1 MSKIRRLNVLNPPQ
15 AAENPLTD
23 AKLLVWDTRTLFGL
37 AGGSK
42 VLIATSG
49 SIDATL
55 KAVLLLLLLIADV
68 VNATDEI
75 IGAPLVAALL
85 VIPPSSSWSAQ
96 CTETVSSSRANA
108 MKPF

>member
-1 MSKIRRLNVLNPPQ
+1 M
-15 AAENPLTD
+15 
-23 AKLLVWDTRTLFGL
+23 FGL
-37 AGGSK
+37 VAGSK

-75 IGAPLVAALL
+75 IGAPLVAALVL
-85 VIPPSSSWSAQ
+85 IPPSSSWSAQ

-108 MKPF
+108 NDANRNVVVVGISLFAKTITTYNKERK